1 MTDSL
6 LWYVTRG
13 AGIASLIMLTG
24 VVVLGI
30 VTSVRWQRP
39 GWPRFLSAELHRS
52 VALVTL
58 IFLGIHVVV
67 AVIDPYTSLGWASAL
82 IPFSSP
88 YRWFWLGLGGVGLYL
103 IAAIV
108 VTSLLRPLFGRRAWR
123 LVHWA
128 TYAAW
133 PVALVHGIGTGTDTG
148 ALWMWLINAGCLAAV
163 LAAAAWR
170 VSAADAAQVERDSAL
185 PDPFAWRAP
194 R

>member
-1 MTDSL
+1 VTDSV

-13 AGIASLIMLTG
+13 AGIASLVMLTG

-52 VALVTL
+52 VSLVTL

-82 IPFSSP
+82 VPFSSP
-88 YRWFWLGLGGVGLYL
+88 YRWFWLGLGGVGMYL

-108 VTSLLRPLFGRRAWR
+108 ATSLLRPYIGRRTWR

-133 PVALVHGIGTGTDTG
+133 PIALVHGMGTGTDTG
-148 ALWMWLINAGCLAAV
+148 APWMWLIDAGCVAAV
-163 LAAAAWR
+163 LAAVAWR
-170 VSAADAAQVERDSAL
+170 VSAADAAQIERDSAL
-185 PDPFAWRAP
+185 PDPFAWRSQ

>member
-1 MTDSL
+1 VTDSV

-13 AGIASLIMLTG
+13 AGIASLVMLTG

-52 VALVTL
+52 VSLVTL

-67 AVIDPYTSLGWASAL
+67 AIIDPYTSLGWASAL
-82 IPFSSP
+82 VPFSSP
-88 YRWFWLGLGGVGLYL
+88 YRWFWLGLGGVGMYL

-108 VTSLLRPLFGRRAWR
+108 ATSLLRPYIGRRTWR

-133 PVALVHGIGTGTDTG
+133 PIALVHGMGTGTDTG
-148 ALWMWLINAGCLAAV
+148 APWMWLIDAGCVAAV
-163 LAAAAWR
+163 LAAVAWR
-170 VSAADAAQVERDSAL
+170 VSAADAAQIERDSAL
-185 PDPFAWRAP
+185 PDPFAWRSQ

>member
-1 MTDSL
+1 MTDSV

-13 AGIASLIMLTG
+13 AGIASLVMLTG

-52 VALVTL
+52 VSLVTL

-67 AVIDPYTSLGWASAL
+67 AIIDPYTSLGWASAL
-82 IPFSSP
+82 VPFSSP
-88 YRWFWLGLGGVGLYL
+88 YRWFWLGLGGVGMYL

-108 VTSLLRPLFGRRAWR
+108 ATSLLRPYIGRRTWR

-133 PVALVHGIGTGTDTG
+133 PIALVHGMGTGTDTG
-148 ALWMWLINAGCLAAV
+148 APWMWLIDAGCVAAV
-163 LAAAAWR
+163 LAAVAWR
-170 VSAADAAQVERDSAL
+170 VSAADAAQIERDSAL
-185 PDPFAWRAP
+185 PDPFAWRSQ